1 MKEKPYK
8 FVLRLPTEMRGRIV
22 EAAVRYRRSI
32 NSEIVARLERSFS
45 DVSLAGAPA
54 PLNPHLEYVL
64 RSRLDEEEQRLVLG
78 FRNLERKKREALLNL
93 LS

>member
-8 FVLRLPTEMRGRIV
+8 FVLRLPTEMRERVV
-22 EAAVRYRRSI
+22 ESAVRYRRSI

-45 DVSLAGAPA
+45 EGSPTNTAP

-64 RSRLDEEEQRLVLG
+64 RSRLDENEQRLVIG
-78 FRNLERKKREALLNL
+78 FRNLDRKKREALLNL
-93 LS
+93 LD

>member
-1 MKEKPYK
+1 MKEKSYK

-22 EAAVRYRRSI
+22 EAAERYRRSI

-45 DVSLAGAPA
+45 EHAASDVAP
-54 PLNPHLEYVL
+54 PLNQHLEYML
-64 RSRLDEEEQRLVLG
+64 RSRLDEDEQRLVMS

-93 LS
+93 LD